1 MKKIIIISLA
11 LFTLILFVQNTQA
24 KNLKAFMSYATFYSP
39 ADGSYLETYLGV
51 VGKSAVFVKNKNNK
65 FQGTIEVTLIFKQ
78 GNVIKDFKKYNLLS
92 PEVDDT
98 TNIDINFIDQQR
110 FVLPEGGYKMEIQ
123 ISDLNNPLSK
133 FKANDSLAIS
143 FPADKINVSGIQL
156 VDTYKQS
163 TSPTILTKGGYDIVP
178 FIVDYYPQSV
188 NKLTF
193 YSEIYNTEKVF
204 GANEKYLL
212 NYYIESFETQT
223 PLNDFNV
230 IKKEIAKPVNT
241 LFSEIPID
249 NLPSGNYYLVV
260 DVRNKENKVV
270 ASNCLFFQRSNPKAQ
285 YNLKDISAL
294 DINNTFVAG
303 ITGKDSLE
311 EFIQSLYPISNEFE
325 RLFIKTQARAA
336 DIKVLQQFF
345 LNFWMG
351 RNNADPEKA
360 WANYNKE
367 VIKVNKKYSTS
378 ISKGYQTD
386 RGRVY
391 LEYGEPNSI
400 SENPMEPNSYPYEIW
415 HYYTLKSQ
423 SNKKF
428 VFYTSDAVSNDFELL
443 YSDAIGEYADPA
455 WQAKLQKRNTVIK
468 IDTETP
474 INSWGSNADDFF
486 KNPR

>member
-1 MKKIIIISLA
+1 MKKIITISLA
-11 LFTLILFVQNTQA
+11 LFISFLFIQNTQA

-51 VGKSAVFVKNKNNK
+51 VGRSAVFVKNQNNK

-92 PEVDDT
+92 PEIADT

-123 ISDLNNPLSK
+123 ISDLNNPSSK
-133 FKANDSLAIS
+133 FKASDSLAIS
-143 FPADKINVSGIQL
+143 FPADKIDVSGIQL

-163 TSPTILTKGGYDIVP
+163 TSPTILTKGGYDIIP

-193 YSEIYNTEKVF
+193 YSEIYNTEKVL

-212 NYYIESFETQT
+212 NYYIKSYETQA
-223 PLNDFNV
+223 PLNDFNNV
-230 IKKEIAKPVNT
+230 MKETAKPVNT
-241 LFSEIPID
+241 IFSEIPID

-270 ASNCLFFQRSNPKAQ
+270 ASNSLFFQRSNPKAQ
-285 YNLKDISAL
+285 YDLKDITAL

-303 ITGKDSLE
+303 ITAKDSLK

-325 RLFIKTQARAA
+325 RLFINTQVKVADMKT
-336 DIKVLQQFF
+336 LQQFF
-345 LNFWMG
+345 LNFWMN
-351 RNNADPEKA
+351 RNSGNPEKS
-360 WANYNKE
+360 WIDYNKE

-378 ISKGYQTD
+378 ITKGYRTD

-391 LEYGEPNSI
+391 LEYGTPNSI

-415 HYYTLKSQ
+415 HYYTLKNQ
-423 SNKKF
+423 TNKKF
-428 VFYTSDAVSNDFELL
+428 VFYSTDAVSNDFELL
-443 YSDAIGEYADPA
+443 HSDAIGELSDPA

-468 IDTETP
+468 IDTEVPT
-474 INSWGSNADDFF
+474 NSWGSNADDFF